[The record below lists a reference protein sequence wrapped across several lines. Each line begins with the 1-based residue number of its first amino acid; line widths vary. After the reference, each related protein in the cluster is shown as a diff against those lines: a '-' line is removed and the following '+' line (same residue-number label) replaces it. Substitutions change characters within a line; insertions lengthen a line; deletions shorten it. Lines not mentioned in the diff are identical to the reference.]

1 MIVGD
6 EIFDDTRYR
15 ANVGIMIVNPSR
27 QVLAGEARHYRGEW
41 IMPQGGID
49 GSETPFEAMQ
59 RELYEETTLEFV
71 NTKLL
76 MEHAEWIGYR
86 TRNLIQKEGKTY
98 IGQRQKWFLLE
109 YEGPLP
115 DAEHASDREFLRFDW
130 VDPPWLVDNTAR
142 FKQEIYRRLFS
153 DFGIPYVDGNA

>member
-1 MIVGD
+1 MIVSD
-6 EIFDDTRYR
+6 EIFDDNRYR

-59 RELYEETTLEFV
+59 RELTEETTLEFE
-71 NTKLL
+71 NTTLL
-76 MEHAEWIGYR
+76 MEHSDWIGYR

-98 IGQRQKWFLLE
+98 IGQRQKWFLIE
-109 YEGPLP
+109 YDGPLP
-115 DAEHASDREFLRFDW
+115 DANEARDREFVQFDW
-130 VDPPWLVDNTAR
+130 VSPHWLVQNTTP
-142 FKQEIYRRLFS
+142 FKQATYRRLFS
-153 DFGIPYVDGNA
+153 DFGIATVPEL

>member
-1 MIVGD
+1 
-6 EIFDDTRYR
+6 
-15 ANVGIMIVNPSR
+15 
-27 QVLAGEARHYRGEW
+27 
-41 IMPQGGID
+41 
-49 GSETPFEAMQ
+49 MQ
-59 RELYEETTLEFV
+59 RELIEETTLEFA

-86 TRNLIQKEGKTY
+86 TRYPLEKDGQVY

-115 DAEHASDREFLRFDW
+115 DAEKASDREFLRFDW

-153 DFGIPYVDGNA
+153 DFGIPYLDGHA